1 MIPLGLDLPVTRE
14 EAIKIFEQ
22 LEKRYA
28 EEREKAEKAEKE
40 KEKQKQ
46 KQQNKQ
52 K

>member
-22 LEKRYA
+22 LEKRFA
-28 EEREKAEKAEKE
+28 EEREKREQE
-40 KEKQKQ
+40 EKQ
-46 KQQNKQ
+46 NKR

>member
-22 LEKRYA
+22 LEKRFA
-28 EEREKAEKAEKE
+28 EEREEREEREKREQEEK
-40 KEKQKQ
+40 
-46 KQQNKQ
+46 QNKQ

>member
-1 MIPLGLDLPVTRE
+1 MIPLGLDLPVTRV

-22 LEKRYA
+22 LEQRFA
-28 EEREKAEKAEKE
+28 EEREKAGKE
-40 KEKQKQ
+40 

>member
-22 LEKRYA
+22 LEKRFA
-28 EEREKAEKAEKE
+28 EEREKAEKE
-40 KEKQKQ
+40 

>member
-22 LEKRYA
+22 LEKRFA
-28 EEREKAEKAEKE
+28 EEREEREKREQEEK
-40 KEKQKQ
+40 
-46 KQQNKQ
+46 QNKQ